1 MTIPLKAEKT
11 AREIP
16 AGDDFDQ
23 APKGWEIVRLG
34 DYYDFQNGVNAD
46 AKAYGQGVPFANV
59 LEVIT
64 HSHMSV
70 GDIPGLVTLP
80 EDAIPSFQ
88 VRRGDIL
95 FNRTSETQE
104 EVGLT
109 SVYLD
114 DAETVFGGFVIRG
127 RPKNG
132 SFDPTYAGYAFRS
145 PFVRRQIIAKGQ
157 GAVRANIGQA
167 DLKTVFALKPP
178 PKEQK
183 SIAQALS
190 DADALIAS
198 LERLLTKK
206 RAIKQGSM
214 QELLSGRRRLAGFA
228 GAWRIQELK
237 DICVKIQD
245 GTHFSPKLG
254 GSDYLYVTSR
264 NIGRGVLDLSSIE
277 TISAEEHAKI
287 YTRCDPRK
295 GDLLLTKDGASTGN
309 AAINSIGE
317 PISLLS
323 SVAMLRFD
331 PKRHNAEFYLQ
342 QILSES
348 GQKQIKDMMS
358 GNAITRLTLAKIKA
372 LKFDVPP
379 LDEQSNIATTLSEFD
394 EELRALAARLAKIR
408 LIKHGMMQELLT
420 GRIRLV

>member
-1 MTIPLKAEKT
+1 MPLTPEKSAEEVP
-11 AREIP
+11 A
-16 AGDDFDQ
+16 AGDFGP
-23 APKGWEIVRLG
+23 APTGWEIVRLG

-80 EDAIPSFQ
+80 QDTIRIFQ

-132 SFDPTYAGYAFRS
+132 SFDPMYAGYAFRS
-145 PFVRRQIIAKGQ
+145 PFVRSQIIVKGQ

-183 SIAQALS
+183 AIAQALS
-190 DADALIAS
+190 DADALIES
-198 LERLLTKK
+198 LESLIAKK
-206 RAIKQGSM
+206 RAIKQGAM
-214 QELLSGRRRLAGFA
+214 QELLSGRRRLPGFSKR
-228 GAWRIQELK
+228 WETK
-237 DICVKIQD
+237 KIGDVLSIMHGKSQHDVSTSD
-245 GTHFSPKLG
+245 GPYPILATG
-254 GSDYLYVTSR
+254 GQIGTAKSYLYDKPSVL
-264 NIGRGVLDLSSIE
+264 IGRKGTIDRPQYVETPFWTVDTLFYSVMNGNNSAKFFFYRFCLIDWRAHNEASGVPSLNSRTIEKIELNVPEPGEQMAIVRVLSDIDDDIDVME
-277 TISAEEHAKI
+277 
-287 YTRCDPRK
+287 RR
-295 GDLLLTKDGASTGN
+295 
-309 AAINSIGE
+309 
-317 PISLLS
+317 LS
-323 SVAMLRFD
+323 KAR
-331 PKRHNAEFYLQ
+331 
-342 QILSES
+342 
-348 GQKQIKDMMS
+348 QIK
-358 GNAITRLTLAKIKA
+358 
-372 LKFDVPP
+372 
-379 LDEQSNIATTLSEFD
+379 Q
-394 EELRALAARLAKIR
+394 
-408 LIKHGMMQELLT
+408 GMMQELLT
-420 GRIRLV
+420 GRVRLL

>member
-1 MTIPLKAEKT
+1 MPLTPEKSAE
-11 AREIP
+11 EIP
-16 AGDDFDQ
+16 AAGDFGP
-23 APKGWEIVRLG
+23 APTGWEIVRLG

-80 EDAIPSFQ
+80 QDAIRIFQ

-127 RPKNG
+127 RSKNG
-132 SFDPTYAGYAFRS
+132 SFDPMYAGYAFRS
-145 PFVRRQIIAKGQ
+145 PFVRSQIIVKGQ
-157 GAVRANIGQA
+157 GAVRANVGQA

-183 SIAQALS
+183 AIAQALS
-190 DADALIAS
+190 DADALIES
-198 LERLLTKK
+198 LESLIAKK
-206 RAIKQGSM
+206 RAIKQGAM
-214 QELLSGRRRLAGFA
+214 QVLLSGRKRLASFT
-228 GAWRIQELK
+228 GAWKTQELK
-237 DICVKIQD
+237 DICIKIQD

-264 NIGRGVLDLSSIE
+264 NLGRGMLDLTSVE
-277 TISAEEHAKI
+277 TISAEEHTKI
-287 YTRCDPRK
+287 YARCDARK
-295 GDLLLTKDGASTGN
+295 GDLLLTKDGANTGN
-309 AAINSIGE
+309 AAINSIDE

-342 QILSES
+342 QILSDA

-372 LKFDVPP
+372 LRFHVPQ
-379 LDEQSNIATTLSEFD
+379 LDEQDHIAMTLSEID
-394 EELRALAARLAKIR
+394 EELQTLARRLAKAR
-408 LIKHGMMQELLT
+408 LIKQGMMQELLT
-420 GRIRLV
+420 GRIRLI